1 MQQIV
6 RQPINECVKDFDM
19 YPAFDNLSL
28 FNLFFETL
36 HTIYLVTNLREKSQ
50 FLKLRRNFFV

>member
-36 HTIYLVTNLREKSQ
+36 HTIYLATNLREKSQ
-50 FLKLRRNFFV
+50 FLKLRRKDFV